1 MMRLFT
7 AIFLTSLLLSCG
19 HKEPETTPWGT
30 TIGEEQT
37 DTLSPAKGLSLSE
50 IMANGELIML
60 TINGPETYYDYHG
73 KGMGLQYL
81 LCERFAQHI
90 GVSLRVELCRDTTE
104 MVRRLTEGEGDLIAF
119 PLPTSMRN
127 AGLRFCG
134 AGNDST
140 QWAVTA
146 DNTVLADTLNSWFQP
161 GLLAKV
167 REEEDFLLSSR
178 SVRRQVFSP
187 MLNRG
192 KGIISKYDHLFKR
205 YAPAARMDWRLMAA
219 QCYQESCFDPHAQ
232 SWAGA
237 RGLMQI
243 MPGTAELL
251 GLPISSINDPESN
264 VEAAARYMAQLQ
276 SKFYDV
282 RDPSQRV
289 LFALAS
295 YNGGYHHVRDAMAL
309 AAKHGRNPSRWDHVS
324 EFILRLQSPAY
335 YRDPVVK
342 YGYMRGSETANYVER
357 IRNRWAN
364 YRGVAGSSGGM
375 GGGGF
380 HGIPAKAKRKH
391 KYQL

>member
-1 MMRLFT
+1 MPDT
-7 AIFLTSLLLSCG
+7 AT
-19 HKEPETTPWGT
+19 
-30 TIGEEQT
+30 
-37 DTLSPAKGLSLSE
+37 PAKSLSLSD

-90 GVSLRVELCRDTTE
+90 GVSLRVELCRDTIE
-104 MVRRLTEGEGDLIAF
+104 MTRRLADGEGDLIAF
-119 PLPTSMRN
+119 PLPTSMPHS
-127 AGLRFCG
+127 GLRFCG
-134 AGNDST
+134 AGNDSVR
-140 QWAVTA
+140 WAVMA
-146 DNTVLADTLNSWFQP
+146 DNTALADTLDRWFRP
-161 GLLAKV
+161 ELLAKV
-167 REEEDFLLSSR
+167 KEEEDFLLSSR
-178 SVRRQVFSP
+178 SVRRQVYSP

-219 QCYQESCFDPHAQ
+219 QCYQESCFDPHAR

-237 RGLMQI
+237 LGLMQI
-243 MPGTAELL
+243 MPATAELL
-251 GLPISSINDPESN
+251 GLPIGSIHDPEAN
-264 VEAAARYMAQLQ
+264 IEAAARYMAQLQ

-309 AAKHGRNPSRWDHVS
+309 TAKHGGNPGRWEHVS
-324 EFILRLQSPAY
+324 EYVLRLQTPAY

-342 YGYMRGSETANYVER
+342 YGYMRGSETVGYVDR
-357 IRNRWAN
+357 IRDRWAS
-364 YRGVAGSSGGM
+364 YRGIAKSGGKTD
-375 GGGGF
+375 GGGF
-380 HGIPAKAKRKH
+380 HGMPAKAKHKR